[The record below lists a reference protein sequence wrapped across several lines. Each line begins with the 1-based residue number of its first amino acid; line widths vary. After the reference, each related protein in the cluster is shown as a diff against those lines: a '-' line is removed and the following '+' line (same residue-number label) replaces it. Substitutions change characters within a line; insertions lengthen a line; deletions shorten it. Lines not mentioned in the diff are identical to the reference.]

1 MFRPSRLLMIIG
13 LCCLTL
19 FLVLAG
25 WLHSVGDLARRAT
38 LPAVRFV
45 SKNAAAVFLSR
56 SSSNVS
62 LSPEEVRTLES
73 RLTRLAVDYT
83 RLKALEEEN
92 KALRLQTKFLTSSEF
107 DSVGAHIISRDLRD
121 ERALLLIDRGL
132 QDHLEIGQA
141 VITDEGIFIGKIY
154 SLKERVATVELFTDP
169 HSRVAAA
176 LAGEQR
182 LIGVVEGRG
191 NGAARL
197 TYSPSSE
204 KIQTDQIVV
213 TANTQD
219 KVPQNLPLGIVNA
232 VLGKP
237 TDPFLS
243 AAIEPLVHLNQISLV
258 SVLRPSVFRS
268 P

>member
-1 MFRPSRLLMIIG
+1 MFRPSRWFLIIG
-13 LCCLTL
+13 LCCVSL

-25 WLHSVGDLARRAT
+25 LLHPVGDLARRVT
-38 LPAVRFV
+38 LPVVRFV
-45 SKNAAAVFLSR
+45 SKNTAAIFLKP
-56 SSSNVS
+56 SSTTS
-62 LSPEEVRTLES
+62 LHPEEIQALES
-73 RLTRLAVDYT
+73 RLTHLAVDYA

-92 KALRLQTKFLTSSEF
+92 KTLRLQTKFLTSSGY
-107 DSVGAHIISRDLRD
+107 DSVGARIISRDLRD

-154 SLKERVATVELFTDP
+154 SLKEQVATVELLTDP

-197 TYSPSSE
+197 TFIPSSE
-204 KIQTDQIVV
+204 KIEADQIVV
-213 TANTQD
+213 TANTHD

-232 VLGKP
+232 ILGNP

-258 SVLRPSVFRS
+258 SVLRPSALKS